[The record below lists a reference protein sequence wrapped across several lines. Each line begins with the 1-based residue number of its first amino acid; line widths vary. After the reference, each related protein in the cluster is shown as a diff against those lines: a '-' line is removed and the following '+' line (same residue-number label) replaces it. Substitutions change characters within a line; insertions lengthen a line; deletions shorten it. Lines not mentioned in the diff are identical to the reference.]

1 MTDVTQKEIE
11 QLSCKVTKLQKKVSA
26 SGSTSAE
33 VAALQ
38 TSKQNADQFV
48 TTLPTAGVANTTYVL
63 PNGSMNAYVGGV
75 WQSVG
80 GATVSP
86 ATVAPLPNNNG
97 TTPAGAVGT
106 SVLYAR
112 EDHVHPRP
120 VRLTPP
126 ATPVMVADGPGFVIT
141 SQSALKVTTTSE
153 QVIYDLILSVTQTAS
168 AGWNTLATP
177 NIAGFQT
184 PNIIVQGTER
194 AASGTLTQIMGHECA
209 KWADNKVYMNVSTR
223 TEPYAYNVYL
233 QLTYNLN

>member
-1 MTDVTQKEIE
+1 
-11 QLSCKVTKLQKKVSA
+11 
-26 SGSTSAE
+26 
-33 VAALQ
+33 
-38 TSKQNADQFV
+38 
-48 TTLPTAGVANTTYVL
+48 
-63 PNGSMNAYVGGV
+63 
-75 WQSVG
+75 VG

-86 ATVAPLPNNNG
+86 ATVAPLPNDNG

-141 SQSALKVTTTSE
+141 SQSALKVSSTSE

-168 AGWNTLATP
+168 SGWNTLSAP
-177 NIAGFQT
+177 NIAGFQEV
-184 PNIIVQGTER
+184 NIIVQGTEKTT
-194 AASGTLTQIMGHECA
+194 SLGTTPQTTMGYDCV
-209 KWADNKVYMNVSTR
+209 KWANNKVYMNVANRSDA
-223 TEPYAYNVYL
+223 YSYNVFL